1 MKIRA
6 LKAFT
11 TRDSDTGELFS
22 VAYDGIS
29 DVSSE
34 LGNSLI
40 TDGLAEAYTL
50 ISPTGSISISEN
62 GTFDVT
68 QYASAEVN
76 IPVVT
81 LSYNSNGGVGS
92 IATVY
97 TSVGSSVE
105 LDSASSLTPPEGKQ
119 FAGWATSSDAASPDT
134 TSPYK
139 VSSNTILY
147 AVWDD
152 AT

>member
-6 LKAFT
+6 LQAFT
-11 TRDSDTGELFS
+11 IRDDSGALNSIAFGA
-22 VAYDGIS
+22 VS

-34 LGNSLI
+34 LGEELI
-40 TDGLAEAYTL
+40 SEGLAEEYTL
-50 ISPTGSISISEN
+50 LNPTGSVSIISN
-62 GTFDVT
+62 GTVDVS

-119 FAGWATSSDAASPDT
+119 FAGWATSSDAASPDI